1 MLREVAG
8 KKTNKFLLAY
18 RSTHCVTG
26 VTPAE
31 LMYNRKLRTKLPSFS
46 LESNVCNEQIRDR
59 DMKCKSRSKDY
70 FDLANNAKVTDVNV
84 GDLVVL
90 KQDKA
95 NRLSPN
101 FHYVPYK
108 VVEKK
113 GNSVQVES
121 SDGIQ
126 RRRNVI
132 HLKKLEFEQKD
143 DKNRYWEKADN
154 GVDYNDD
161 VTVTPAPVESNSDTN

>member
-8 KKTNKFLLAY
+8 KKDTNKFLSAY
-18 RSTHCVTG
+18 RSTPHCVTG

-46 LESNVCNEQIRDR
+46 LESNACNEHIRDR
-59 DMKCKSRSKDY
+59 DMKGKSRSKDC

-90 KQDKA
+90 KQDKE
-95 NRLSPN
+95 NKLRPN

-108 VVEKK
+108 EVEKK

-126 RRRNVI
+126 RWRNCDSF
-132 HLKKLEFEQKD
+132 KK
-143 DKNRYWEKADN
+143 
-154 GVDYNDD
+154 
-161 VTVTPAPVESNSDTN
+161 S

>member
-1 MLREVAG
+1 MHAKGSSWE
-8 KKTNKFLLAY
+8 KDINKFLLAY
-18 RSTHCVTG
+18 RSTPHSVTG

-46 LESNVCNEQIRDR
+46 LESNVCNDEQIRDR

-90 KQDKA
+90 KQDKE
-95 NRLSPN
+95 NKVSPN

-113 GNSVQVES
+113 GSSVQVES

-132 HLKKLEFEQKD
+132 HLKKLEFEQ
-143 DKNRYWEKADN
+143 R
-154 GVDYNDD
+154 
-161 VTVTPAPVESNSDTN
+161 